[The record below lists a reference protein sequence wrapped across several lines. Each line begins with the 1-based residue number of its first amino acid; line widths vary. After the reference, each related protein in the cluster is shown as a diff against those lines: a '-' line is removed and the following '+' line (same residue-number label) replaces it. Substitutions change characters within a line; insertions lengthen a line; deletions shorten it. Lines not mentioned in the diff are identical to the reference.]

1 MKSNYIENSYM
12 KPICLITAPIL
23 MLLVSIAASNTHAQ
37 VVTSKGYNTSGQS
50 ISRVENDLVLLRT
63 GTETT
68 INQLNQR
75 IETLQTQ
82 LSTIETSLRIL
93 VSGNPGTGGQNDP
106 GGSTGSSGQDGLAG
120 TPGVSG
126 QNGSSGDSGL
136 GGNPGAGGLNGLN
149 GMLYI
154 SAISCPENEVLQSM
168 VGGQPV
174 CVRKGISEC
183 RVRPGGSCLDGE
195 VLTGGGCNSDCV
207 ARGDHSCSANA
218 IIGTAPT
225 PDFIN
230 PARGMILDNPSGGP
244 EYRSTRWE
252 CSSSTR
258 TYAYAICC
266 K

>member
-1 MKSNYIENSYM
+1 MNLNRSI
-12 KPICLITAPIL
+12 LISTFVFA
-23 MLLVSIAASNTHAQ
+23 IAITTSHAYAQ
-37 VVTSKGYNTSGQS
+37 VMTSKGYNTSGQS

-93 VSGNPGTGGQNDP
+93 VSGNPG
-106 GGSTGSSGQDGLAG
+106 SSGP
-120 TPGVSG
+120 T
-126 QNGSSGDSGL
+126 
-136 GGNPGAGGLNGLN
+136 GLN

-218 IIGTAPT
+218 IIGTAPI

-258 TYAYAICC
+258 THAYAICC

>member
-1 MKSNYIENSYM
+1 MNLNRSI
-12 KPICLITAPIL
+12 LISTFVFA
-23 MLLVSIAASNTHAQ
+23 IAITTSHAHAQ
-37 VVTSKGYNTSGQS
+37 VMTSKGYNTSGQS

-63 GTETT
+63 GIETT

-75 IETLQTQ
+75 IEILQTQ

-93 VSGNPGTGGQNDP
+93 VSGNPGSGGQSDPSGSTGLGGQN
-106 GGSTGSSGQDGLAG
+106 GLAG
-120 TPGVSG
+120 THGVSG
-126 QNGSSGDSGL
+126 QNGSSGESGL
-136 GGNPGAGGLNGLN
+136 GGESGPGGSLGASGLTGLN

-258 TYAYAICC
+258 THAYAICC

>member
-1 MKSNYIENSYM
+1 MDCHLPFSCVRTLIVRQHINMKSNYIENSYM

-23 MLLVSIAASNTHAQ
+23 MTLVSIAASNTHAQ
-37 VVTSKGYNTSGQS
+37 VVTSKGYDTSGQS

-93 VSGNPGTGGQNDP
+93 VS
-106 GGSTGSSGQDGLAG
+106 
-120 TPGVSG
+120 
-126 QNGSSGDSGL
+126 
-136 GGNPGAGGLNGLN
+136 GNPGAGGLNGLN

-218 IIGTAPT
+218 IIGTAPA